1 MAVRSKNTFQEALQA
16 TYLDVAAMK
25 MLPDADP
32 AWVDSMSNEFLMKI
46 QEPATVMGQMATDPM
61 AMGQGGMPPPMPGGI
76 PGGGAPMVEPPMP
89 MGPPPGDMMSSS
101 LPGGGIPPDEI
112 AALLGG

>member
-32 AWVDSMSNEFLMKI
+32 AWVDAMSNEFLTKI
-46 QEPATVMGQMATDPM
+46 QEPGAVQGAMATNPM
-61 AMGQGGMPPPMPGGI
+61 AMGPGGMPPDM
-76 PGGGAPMVEPPMP
+76 GGGMPPMVEPPVPP
-89 MGPPPGDMMSSS
+89 MGGGGMMSSS
-101 LPGGGIPPDEI
+101 LPPGGVPPDEI